1 MNRGRSPAAGVAT
14 VTALIWPAL
23 RERSELDKLVL
34 AKWVINQEEWKRLLQ
49 DIEGLAP
56 RDF

>member
-1 MNRGRSPAAGVAT
+1 M
-14 VTALIWPAL
+14 IWPAL

>member
-1 MNRGRSPAAGVAT
+1 M
-14 VTALIWPAL
+14 IWPAL
-23 RERSELDKLVL
+23 REKSELDKLVF
-34 AKWVINQEEWKRLLQ
+34 AKWVINQEEWKWLLQ